1 MEKKLLEIIKEYKT
15 DVVSK
20 ENPKVFSTGSF
31 LLDRIT
37 GIGGYPQKRIIEIYG
52 QPSTGKTTLAIYA
65 IKSIQSVLPEKKIVY
80 LDIERTLN
88 LEYVKK
94 CGVKAENLVM
104 LRPKNA
110 EETFNL
116 IIDFLKTNLISLI
129 IVDSVAALLPQ
140 KEEGN
145 KMENDTI
152 GLQARLM
159 SKALRKI
166 NYLLSERSATIIFI
180 NQTRE
185 KIKKFFGTPETTS
198 GGNAL
203 KFYASLR
210 IQLRRG
216 STTNSKKIGFI
227 THAKIIKNKLAPP
240 FQTCELEFI
249 YNHGIRKEWEIIKL
263 GLEEKIITK
272 KGNWFWYNEYRL
284 GLGYEQVSNFFLKEP
299 NVRQSILKSLKLL

>member
-1 MEKKLLEIIKEYKT
+1 MEKKLLEIIKYYQA
-15 DVVSK
+15 DVVKQEQS
-20 ENPKVFSTGSF
+20 EVFSTGSL

-65 IKSIQSVLPEKKIVY
+65 IKSIQTVFPTKKVVF
-80 LDIERTLN
+80 LDVERTLN
-88 LEYVKK
+88 LEYVKQ
-94 CGVKAENLVM
+94 CGVKTTDLIL

-116 IIDFLKTNLISLI
+116 IVDFLKTNLISLI

-166 NYLLSERSATIIFI
+166 NYLLSAKTATIIFI

-185 KIKKFFGTPETTS
+185 KIKKFFGNPEITS

-203 KFYASLR
+203 RFYASLR
-210 IQLRRG
+210 IQLRRI
-216 STTNSKKIGFI
+216 SSTNSKKSSFL
-227 THAKIIKNKLAPP
+227 TQAKVVKNKLAPP
-240 FQTCELEFI
+240 FQICELEFL
-249 YNHGIRKEWEIIKL
+249 YNHGIKQEWEIIKL
-263 GLEEKIITK
+263 GLEQKIITK

-284 GLGYEQVSNFFLKEP
+284 GLGYEQVLSFLLKEP
-299 NVRQSILKSLKLL
+299 NIKQSILKSLKIL

>member
-1 MEKKLLEIIKEYKT
+1 MEKKLLEIIKDYKA
-15 DVVSK
+15 DVVVK
-20 ENPKVFSTGSF
+20 EMPAVFSTGSL
-31 LLDRIT
+31 LLDQIT

-65 IKSIQSVLPEKKIVY
+65 VRSIQTTLPTKKVVF
-80 LDIERTLN
+80 LDVERTLN
-88 LEYVKK
+88 VDYAKK
-94 CGVKAENLVM
+94 CGVVSENLIV

-116 IIDFLKTNLISLI
+116 IVDFLKTDLISLI
-129 IVDSVAALLPQ
+129 VVDSVAALLPQ
-140 KEEGN
+140 KEEDN

-166 NYLLSERSATIIFI
+166 NYLLSEKAATIIFI

-185 KIKKFFGTPETTS
+185 KIKKFFGTPEITS

-216 STTNSKKIGFI
+216 NIGTNLKTSGFL
-227 THAKIIKNKLAPP
+227 THAKTVKNKLGAP
-240 FQTCELEFI
+240 FKTCELEFF
-249 YNHGIRKEWEIIKL
+249 YNYGIRQEWEIIKL
-263 GLEEKIITK
+263 GLEQKIITK
-272 KGNWFWYNEYRL
+272 KGNWFWYNNRRL
-284 GLGYEQVSNFFLKEP
+284 GLGYEQVANFFLKEP
-299 NVRQSILKSLKLL
+299 NLKQDILKSIKL